1 MKSRMREN
9 CTYGSV
15 RGQEIKSQERWA
27 VEPGLLDK
35 CMEIRKKINITLKDY
50 FFFNIGLIK
59 KTLINYLIVLVAI
72 AVIMNGIMN
81 GFKLDDPMFY
91 LKSLLFYV
99 IGAVILI
106 VYFSLLVYFASK
118 KSYIPNKKYYENMDM
133 LINEEGIYQ
142 FSEGAESGIT
152 YDKIYKVKENR
163 LSFIIMINARQGIL
177 IPKKGFTT
185 EELDYIR
192 KKTNK

>member
-1 MKSRMREN
+1 M
-9 CTYGSV
+9 
-15 RGQEIKSQERWA
+15 
-27 VEPGLLDK
+27 
-35 CMEIRKKINITLKDY
+35 IT
-50 FFFNIGLIK
+50 
-59 KTLINYLIVLVAI
+59 
-72 AVIMNGIMN
+72 
-81 GFKLDDPMFY
+81 
-91 LKSLLFYV
+91 
-99 IGAVILI
+99 
-106 VYFSLLVYFASK
+106 
-118 KSYIPNKKYYENMDM
+118 NKKYYENMDM

-142 FSEGAESGIT
+142 FSEGAESGIA

>member
-1 MKSRMREN
+1 
-9 CTYGSV
+9 
-15 RGQEIKSQERWA
+15 
-27 VEPGLLDK
+27 
-35 CMEIRKKINITLKDY
+35 MEIRKKINITLKDY

-59 KTLINYLIVLVAI
+59 MTLINYLIVLVAI

-81 GFKLDDPMFY
+81 GFTLEDPMFY

-106 VYFSLLVYFASK
+106 IYFCLLVYFASK
-118 KSYIPNKKYYENMDM
+118 KSYTPNKQYYENMDI

-152 YDKIYKVKENR
+152 YDKILKVKENK
-163 LSFIIMINARQGIL
+163 LSFIIMVNARQGIL
-177 IPKKGFTT
+177 IPKKGFTN
-185 EELDYIR
+185 EELDEIR
-192 KKTNK
+192 RRTKK